1 MALDTDYPYSRQH
14 SGLIFYLHSSLSGS
28 RDARAAQVSLTQ
40 CPVGRRCRKQ
50 SVVSWA
56 PAPCKGDVPQQFFP
70 RWSFLKEPSGIKHR
84 HSQLSSGTV
93 CLQGLQILLCKES
106 WVVPFFFKKN
116 PKPNQ
121 NTNPNNGGGSGKQNM
136 HALCCTQEPWLR
148 RAALR
153 EDPVGNT
160 TL

>member
-1 MALDTDYPYSRQH
+1 MASSTGIVSFPLGLSVCKDYKFFS
-14 SGLIFYLHSSLSGS
+14 
-28 RDARAAQVSLTQ
+28 AKK
-40 CPVGRRCRKQ
+40 VG
-50 SVVSWA
+50 W
-56 PAPCKGDVPQQFFP
+56 
-70 RWSFLKEPSGIKHR
+70 
-84 HSQLSSGTV
+84 
-93 CLQGLQILLCKES
+93 CL
-106 WVVPFFFKKN
+106 FFFLKN